1 MPKTDLVKSLKKLSH
16 HLTPVVLLGA
26 KGLTDPVH
34 AEIELALDS
43 HELIKIKLSSKDKA
57 EKDLLTDAICKKH
70 KAILVNQIGHIIA
83 IYRKRIEQ

>member
-16 HLTPVVLLGA
+16 HLDPVVLLGA
-26 KGLTDPVH
+26 KGLTDAVH
-34 AEIELALDS
+34 NEIESALES

-57 EKDLLTDAICKKH
+57 EKEAMAEAICKKH

-83 IYRKRIEQ
+83 IYRKRSES

>member
-16 HLTPVVLLGA
+16 HLDPVVLLGA
-26 KGLTDPVH
+26 KGLTYAVH
-34 AEIELALDS
+34 TEIESALEA

-57 EKDLLTDAICKKH
+57 EKETMAEAICKKH

-83 IYRKRIEQ
+83 IYRKRVEA